1 MWHRCIT
8 SIIVH
13 IFVVWYVVAERVCT
27 VCSVIVHIDLSSSF
41 LKNKVIANTTKH
53 QSCFMYVLCQSVK
66 NKIKC
71 CFDRLFCSKEVFFLC
86 KTSDGKAKLLR

>member
-1 MWHRCIT
+1 MVGKVLSLICMSVCLIGPVCASMSDVDRCIT

-13 IFVVWYVVAERVCT
+13 IFVVWYVVAERVCI

-41 LKNKVIANTTKH
+41 LKNKVKANTTKY

-66 NKIKC
+66 NKIK
-71 CFDRLFCSKEVFFLC
+71 LF
-86 KTSDGKAKLLR
+86 